1 MWGVGPSQTCLP
13 VWSNQGA
20 LGHMSWTQA
29 CGPHPR
35 FQAEPPLTP
44 GCIEV
49 GTSWHFSKK
58 VKTRPTSA
66 KQAVG
71 DRKYDQPEVATEMC
85 RVSESLVPQWPSTG
99 PQGPQASQFFFSLP
113 RSREKHAEGLLC
125 NRAER
130 ARPAPLLPFTTEH
143 VGHEEF
149 CRHPSSR
156 LNAN

>member
-49 GTSWHFSKK
+49 GTSWRFSKK

-99 PQGPQASQFFFSLP
+99 PQGPQASQFFFLCQEAEKNMP
-113 RSREKHAEGLLC
+113 KDCYATERREPDLLHS
-125 NRAER
+125 
-130 ARPAPLLPFTTEH
+130 F
-143 VGHEEF
+143 
-149 CRHPSSR
+149 PSPPSTWDTKSSADIH
-156 LNAN
+156 LAG

>member
-58 VKTRPTSA
+58 VKMRPTSA

-99 PQGPQASQFFFSLP
+99 PQGPQASQFFFFFAKKPRKTCRRTAMQQSGESPTCSTPSL
-113 RSREKHAEGLLC
+113 HH
-125 NRAER
+125 R
-130 ARPAPLLPFTTEH
+130 ARGTRRVLQT
-143 VGHEEF
+143 
-149 CRHPSSR
+149 SI
-156 LNAN
+156 